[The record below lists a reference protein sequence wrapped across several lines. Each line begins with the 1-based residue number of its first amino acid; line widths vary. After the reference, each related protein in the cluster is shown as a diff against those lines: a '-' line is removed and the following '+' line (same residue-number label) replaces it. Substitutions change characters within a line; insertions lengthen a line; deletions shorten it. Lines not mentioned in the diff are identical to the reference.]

1 MYYTETYFCK
11 YGSTGTYVYV
21 QTKDNAQKQEV
32 TVHYNYLKGHE
43 WNDAKAAYV
52 KTLSDGS
59 KLWKAYIS
67 SYNTEYAIKYVG
79 DGNTIWDNNNGRDY
93 NGSEVIGAAP
103 VAAESLS
110 SMRSLRSY
118 QINAVLQNYA
128 YHKNVFVRYTT
139 DGWNS
144 YSDQALGYSKTNA
157 DGTETWTTKINIE
170 NIANYDD
177 FEYAICYQVNGTEFW
192 ANHFGA
198 NYDLNFSIHH

>member
-1 MYYTETYFCK
+1 
-11 YGSTGTYVYV
+11 
-21 QTKDNAQKQEV
+21 
-32 TVHYNYLKGHE
+32 
-43 WNDAKAAYV
+43 
-52 KTLSDGS
+52 
-59 KLWKAYIS
+59 
-67 SYNTEYAIKYVG
+67 
-79 DGNTIWDNNNGRDY
+79 
-93 NGSEVIGAAP
+93 
-103 VAAESLS
+103 
-110 SMRSLRSY
+110 MRSLRTY

-170 NIANYDD
+170 NIADYSD

-198 NYDLNFSIHH
+198 NYNLNFSIHH